1 MINSPVINNLITMT
15 GKFTATVQSSKDK
28 KVSYIVDV
36 TGPDTCTCKAYEFQ
50 GTCKHILYLKRK
62 IGLPE

>member
-1 MINSPVINNLITMT
+1 MT
-15 GKFTATVQSSKDK
+15 GKFTGLVQSSKDK
-28 KVSYIVDV
+28 KVSYSVDV

-62 IGLPE
+62 VGLPE